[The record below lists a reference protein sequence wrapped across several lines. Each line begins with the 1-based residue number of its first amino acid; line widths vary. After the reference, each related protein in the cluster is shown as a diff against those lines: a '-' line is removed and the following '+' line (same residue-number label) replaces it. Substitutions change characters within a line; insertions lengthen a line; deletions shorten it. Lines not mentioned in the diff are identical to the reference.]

1 MDSAGVEVCGEAA
14 AEVGDQEGN
23 GISVNESETASDASK
38 VALPRSVKVVGLA
51 SLLNDTASEMIYPL
65 LPHFL
70 LNVLLGNRFYLGV
83 IEGIA
88 DSVASFVK
96 LWSGD
101 RSDQAGQRKGF
112 IVFGYCVPALVRP
125 LIGLTVA
132 PWQLFGIRVLDRIGK
147 GVRSS
152 PRDALIADSTDHSI
166 RGRAFGFHRA
176 MDNLG
181 AAIGPL
187 LAAGFLWLWPNEL
200 RTLFLIAFVPGLLVV
215 MLLVFGLREKTIPQ
229 PTHER
234 LRLTLKPFDRSF
246 RVYLLSLVVF
256 TLGNS
261 SDVFLLVRAGELG
274 VPTAMLP
281 LLWCACHIAKSASN
295 LLLGRTVDRIGSRPA
310 LFLGWLAF
318 AGVYLAFG
326 VATSV
331 WEVWTFFIVYGLA
344 CGLIEPAERALV
356 GHLVGVERKGLA
368 YGWYNF
374 AIGIATLPS
383 SLIFGGLYQYF
394 GPIVA
399 FVWGSGLALIAAII
413 LMGVAVKP
421 IAKSA

>member
-1 MDSAGVEVCGEAA
+1 MD
-14 AEVGDQEGN
+14 
-23 GISVNESETASDASK
+23 GISVNESTPTTDVSSNK
-38 VALPRSVKVVGLA
+38 ALPRSVKVVGAA

-70 LNVLLGNRFYLGV
+70 LRVLGGNSFYLGV

-101 RSDQAGQRKGF
+101 QSDQAGQRKGF

-125 LIGLTVA
+125 LIGLIVA
-132 PWQLFGIRVLDRIGK
+132 PWQLFSIRVLDRIGK

-152 PRDALIADSTDHSI
+152 PRDALIADSTDDSI

-187 LAAGFLWLWPNEL
+187 LAAGFLWLWPHEL
-200 RTLFLIAFVPGLLVV
+200 RILFLVAFVPGILVV
-215 MLLVFGLREKTIPQ
+215 ILLVFGLREKPVAHPPQ
-229 PTHER
+229 ER
-234 LRLTLKPFDRSF
+234 LRLTLKPFDRNF
-246 RVYLLSLVVF
+246 RVYLLALVVF

-261 SDVFLLVRAGELG
+261 SDAFLLVRAGELDIA
-274 VPTAMLP
+274 PAMLP
-281 LLWCACHIAKSASN
+281 LLWCVCHVAKSASN
-295 LLLGRTVDRIGSRPA
+295 LVLGRAVDRFGSRPA
-310 LFLGWLAF
+310 LFLGWLTF

-326 VATSV
+326 LATSAQDI
-331 WEVWTFFIVYGLA
+331 WIFFIAYGLV

-356 GHLVGVERKGLA
+356 ANLVGTERKGLA

-383 SLIFGGLYQYF
+383 SLIFGALYQF
-394 GPIVA
+394 CGPLVA
-399 FVWGSGLALIAAII
+399 FGWGAVLALIAAIL
-413 LMGVAVKP
+413 LMGVAAKP
-421 IAKSA
+421 IEKSA

>member
-1 MDSAGVEVCGEAA
+1 MD
-14 AEVGDQEGN
+14 D
-23 GISVNESETASDASK
+23 ISVTESTPTTDVSPNK
-38 VALPRSVKVVGLA
+38 GLPRSVKVVGVA
-51 SLLNDTASEMIYPL
+51 SLLNDTASEIIYPL

-70 LNVLLGNRFYLGV
+70 LRVLGGNVFYLGV

-96 LWSGD
+96 LWSGNQ
-101 RSDQAGQRKGF
+101 SDQAGRRKGF
-112 IVFGYCVPALVRP
+112 IVFGYSVPALVRP
-125 LIGLTVA
+125 LIGLIVA
-132 PWQLFGIRVLDRIGK
+132 PWQLFAIRVLDRIGK

-152 PRDALIADSTDHSI
+152 PRDALIADATDSSI
-166 RGRAFGFHRA
+166 RGRAFGFHRS

-187 LAAGFLWLWPNEL
+187 LAAGFLFLWPDDL
-200 RTLFLIAFVPGLLVV
+200 RTLFLLAFVPGLLVV
-215 MLLVFGLREKTIPQ
+215 ALLILGLREKPVAKAPQ
-229 PTHER
+229 ER
-234 LRLTLKPFDRSF
+234 LRLTLKPFDRNF
-246 RVYLLSLVVF
+246 KVYLLALVVF

-261 SDVFLLVRAGELG
+261 SDAFLLVRAGELG

-281 LLWCACHIAKSASN
+281 LLWCACHIAKSSSN
-295 LLLGRTVDRIGSRPA
+295 LFLGRAVDRFGSRPA

-326 VATSV
+326 LATST
-331 WEVWTFFIVYGLA
+331 WEIWAFFIAYGVT

-356 GHLVGVERKGLA
+356 ASLVGTTRKGLA

-383 SLIFGGLYQYF
+383 SLIFGVLYQYC
-394 GPIVA
+394 GPLVA
-399 FVWGSGLALIAAII
+399 FVWGAGLALIAAVLLI
-413 LMGVAVKP
+413 GVAVKP
-421 IAKSA
+421 IERMA

>member
-1 MDSAGVEVCGEAA
+1 MSQNNLTPTDSP
-14 AEVGDQEGN
+14 QP
-23 GISVNESETASDASK
+23 
-38 VALPRSVKVVGLA
+38 LPRSVKVVGLA

-70 LNVLLGNRFYLGV
+70 LTVLLGNRFYLGV

-101 RSDQAGQRKGF
+101 QSDQAGRRKGF

-125 LIGLTVA
+125 LVGLIVA
-132 PWQLFGIRVLDRIGK
+132 PWQLFAIRVLDRIGK

-187 LAAGFLWLWPNEL
+187 LAAAFLWFWPEEL
-200 RTLFLIAFVPGLLVV
+200 RTLFLIAFLPGLLVV
-215 MLLVFGLREKTIPQ
+215 VLLVFGLREKPVAQPPQ
-229 PTHER
+229 ER
-234 LRLTLKPFDRSF
+234 LRLTLKPFDRNF
-246 RVYLLSLVVF
+246 RVYLLALVVF
-256 TLGNS
+256 TFGNS
-261 SDVFLLVRAGELG
+261 SDAFLLVRAGEFG
-274 VPTAMLP
+274 IPTVMLP
-281 LLWCACHIAKSASN
+281 LLWCACHVAKSASN
-295 LLLGRTVDRIGSRPA
+295 LFLGRAVDRFGSRPA
-310 LFLGWLAF
+310 LFLGWLVF

-326 VATSV
+326 VATSA
-331 WEVWTFFIVYGLA
+331 WEIWTFFIGYGLV

-356 GHLVGVERKGLA
+356 AHLVGNQRKGLA

-383 SLIFGGLYQYF
+383 SLIFGAIYQYY
-394 GPIVA
+394 GALVA
-399 FVWGSGLALIAAII
+399 FVWGAVLALIAAV
-413 LMGVAVKP
+413 LLAGVAVKS
-421 IAKSA
+421 IDKSA

>member
-1 MDSAGVEVCGEAA
+1 V
-14 AEVGDQEGN
+14 
-23 GISVNESETASDASK
+23 
-38 VALPRSVKVVGLA
+38 LPRSVKVVGLA
-51 SLLNDTASEMIYPL
+51 SLLNDTASEMIFPL

-70 LNVLLGNRFYLGV
+70 LTVLLGNRFYLGV

-101 RSDQAGQRKGF
+101 QSDQAGKRKSF

-125 LIGLTVA
+125 LIGVVVA
-132 PWQLFGIRVLDRIGK
+132 PWQLFSIRVVDRIGK

-152 PRDALIADSTDHSI
+152 PRDALIADSTDPLI
-166 RGRAFGFHRA
+166 RGRAFGFQRA

-187 LAAGFLWLWPNEL
+187 LAAGFLWFWPGEL

-215 MLLVFGLREKTIPQ
+215 ALLVFGLREQ
-229 PTHER
+229 PVAQQSHER
-234 LRLTLKPFDRSF
+234 FRLTLKPFDRSF
-246 RVYLLSLVVF
+246 KVYLLALVVF

-261 SDVFLLVRAGELG
+261 SDAFLLVRAGELG
-274 VPTAMLP
+274 VPPMTLP
-281 LLWCACHIAKSASN
+281 LLWCVCHVAKSGSS
-295 LLLGRTVDRIGSRPA
+295 LLLGRALDQFGSRPA
-310 LFLGWLAF
+310 LFLGWLVF

-326 VATSV
+326 LATSI
-331 WEVWTFFIVYGLA
+331 WEVWTYFIGYGLV
-344 CGLIEPAERALV
+344 CGLIEPAERTLVAQLV
-356 GHLVGVERKGLA
+356 GTERKGLA

-383 SLIFGGLYQYF
+383 SLIFGLLYQYYGPLAAF
-394 GPIVA
+394 GFGA
-399 FVWGSGLALIAAII
+399 GLALIAAVV
-413 LMGVAVKP
+413 LMGVGVKP
-421 IAKSA
+421 IVPQK

>member
-1 MDSAGVEVCGEAA
+1 M
-14 AEVGDQEGN
+14 
-23 GISVNESETASDASK
+23 NESSAPDKSTS
-38 VALPRSVKVVGLA
+38 VPALPRSVKVVSVA

-65 LPHFL
+65 LPQFL
-70 LNVLLGNRFYLGV
+70 LTILLGNTFYLGV
-83 IEGIA
+83 IEGMA

-101 RSDQAGQRKGF
+101 QSDQAGRRKGF

-125 LIGLTVA
+125 LMSVIVA

-152 PRDALIADSTDHSI
+152 PRDALIADLTDHSN

-187 LAAGFLWLWPNEL
+187 LAAGFLWLWPEHL
-200 RTLFLIAFVPGLLVV
+200 RTLFLVTLVPGVFVV
-215 MLLVFGLREKTIPQ
+215 ILLVFGLREKPVAPSQ
-229 PTHER
+229 PHER
-234 LRLTLKPFDRSF
+234 FRLTLKPFDRNF
-246 RVYLLSLVVF
+246 RVYLLSLIAF

-261 SDVFLLVRAGELG
+261 SDAFLLVRASELG
-274 VPTAMLP
+274 VPTIMLP
-281 LLWCACHIAKSASN
+281 LVWSLCHVAKSSGN
-295 LLLGRTVDRIGSRPA
+295 FLLGRVIDRFGSRPT

-318 AGVYLAFG
+318 AGIYLAFG
-326 VATSV
+326 LATGA
-331 WEVWTFFIVYGLA
+331 WEAWFFFVGYGLA

-356 GHLVGVERKGLA
+356 AQLVGIERKGLA

-374 AIGIATLPS
+374 AIGIATLPAG
-383 SLIFGGLYQYF
+383 LIFGALYQFF
-394 GPIVA
+394 GPLAAFGFGAALAVA
-399 FVWGSGLALIAAII
+399 AAAL
-413 LMGVAVKP
+413 LVGVKVKP
-421 IAKSA
+421 ATSHQ

>member
-1 MDSAGVEVCGEAA
+1 MAGFEFPRGHLSVPDE
-14 AEVGDQEGN
+14 GDGF
-23 GISVNESETASDASK
+23 SVNEPETTSDAIPNK
-38 VALPRSVKVVGLA
+38 TLPRSVKVVGVA

-70 LNVLLGNRFYLGV
+70 LRILGGNSFYLGV

-101 RSDQAGQRKGF
+101 QSDQVGRRKGF

-125 LIGLTVA
+125 LIGLIVA
-132 PWQLFGIRVLDRIGK
+132 PWQLFSIRVLDRIGK

-152 PRDALIADSTDHSI
+152 PRDALIADSTDDSI

-187 LAAGFLWLWPNEL
+187 LAAGFLWFWPDEL

-215 MLLVFGLREKTIPQ
+215 VLLVFGLREKPVAQ
-229 PTHER
+229 PSQER
-234 LRLTLKPFDRSF
+234 LRLTLKPFDRNF
-246 RVYLLSLVVF
+246 RIYLLALVVF

-261 SDVFLLVRAGELG
+261 SDAFLLLRAGELG
-274 VPTAMLP
+274 IPTAMLP
-281 LLWCACHIAKSASN
+281 LLWCGCHVAKSASN
-295 LLLGRTVDRIGSRPA
+295 LILGRAVDRFGSRPV
-310 LFLGWLAF
+310 LFVGWLTF
-318 AGVYLAFG
+318 AGVYLGFG
-326 VATSV
+326 LATNT
-331 WEVWTFFIVYGLA
+331 WDIWIFFIGYGLV

-356 GHLVGVERKGLA
+356 ANLVGTERKGLA

-383 SLIFGGLYQYF
+383 SLIFGALYQYF
-394 GPIVA
+394 GPVVA
-399 FVWGSGLALIAAII
+399 FVWGAVLALFAAIL
-413 LMGVAVKP
+413 LMGVAAKP
-421 IAKSA
+421 IEKPA

>member
-1 MDSAGVEVCGEAA
+1 MVNFGEQI
-14 AEVGDQEGN
+14 GDHERN
-23 GISVNESETASDASK
+23 GISVNESDTARDASK
-38 VALPRSVKVVGLA
+38 AALPRSVKIVGLA

-70 LNVLLGNRFYLGV
+70 LDVLLGNRFYLGV

-101 RSDQAGQRKGF
+101 QSDQAGRRKGF
-112 IVFGYCVPALVRP
+112 IVFGYCVPSLVRP
-125 LIGLTVA
+125 VIGLTTA
-132 PWQLFGIRVLDRIGK
+132 PWQLFAIRVLDRIGK
-147 GVRSS
+147 GIRSS

-187 LAAGFLWLWPNEL
+187 LAAGFLWFWPNEL
-200 RTLFLIAFVPGLLVV
+200 RTLFLIAIVPGLLVV
-215 MLLVFGLREKTIPQ
+215 LLLVFGLREKPIPQ
-229 PTHER
+229 PPHER
-234 LRLTLKPFDRSF
+234 LHLTLKPFDRNF

-274 VPTAMLP
+274 IPTAMLP
-281 LLWCACHIAKSASN
+281 LLWCACHVAKSAGN
-295 LLLGRTVDRIGSRPA
+295 LLLGRAVDHFGSRPT
-310 LFLGWLAF
+310 LLLGWLAF
-318 AGVYLAFG
+318 AGVYSAFG
-326 VATSV
+326 LASSV
-331 WEVWTFFIVYGLA
+331 WEVWAFFVFYGLA

-356 GHLVGVERKGLA
+356 AHLVGVERKGLA

-394 GPIVA
+394 GPLVA
-399 FVWGSGLALIAAII
+399 FVWGAGLALIAALI
-413 LMGVAVKP
+413 LLGVAVKP
-421 IAKSA
+421 ITKSA

>member
-1 MDSAGVEVCGEAA
+1 MSDE
-14 AEVGDQEGN
+14 GDGF
-23 GISVNESETASDASK
+23 SVNEPETTSDAIPSK
-38 VALPRSVKVVGLA
+38 TLPRSVKVVGIA

-70 LNVLLGNRFYLGV
+70 LRVLGGSSFYLGV

-101 RSDQAGQRKGF
+101 QSDQAGRRKGF

-125 LIGLTVA
+125 LIGLIVA
-132 PWQLFGIRVLDRIGK
+132 PWQLFSIRVLDRIGK

-152 PRDALIADSTDHSI
+152 PRDALIADSTDESI
-166 RGRAFGFHRA
+166 QGRAFGFHRA

-187 LAAGFLWLWPNEL
+187 LAAGFLWFWPDEL
-200 RTLFLIAFVPGLLVV
+200 RTLFLVAFVPGLLVV
-215 MLLVFGLREKTIPQ
+215 VLLVFGLREKPVAQPPQ
-229 PTHER
+229 ER
-234 LRLTLKPFDRSF
+234 LRLTLKPFDRNF
-246 RVYLLSLVVF
+246 RIYLFALVVF

-261 SDVFLLVRAGELG
+261 SDAFLLLRAGELG
-274 VPTAMLP
+274 IPTAMLP
-281 LLWCACHIAKSASN
+281 LLWCACHVAKSASN
-295 LLLGRTVDRIGSRPA
+295 LVLGRAVDHFGSRPA
-310 LFLGWLAF
+310 LFVGWLTF
-318 AGVYLAFG
+318 AGVYLGFG
-326 VATSV
+326 LATNT
-331 WEVWTFFIVYGLA
+331 WDIWIFFIGYGLV

-356 GHLVGVERKGLA
+356 ANLVGVERKGLA

-383 SLIFGGLYQYF
+383 SLIFGALYQYF
-394 GPIVA
+394 GPVVA
-399 FVWGSGLALIAAII
+399 FVWGAVLALIAAIL
-413 LMGVAVKP
+413 LMGVVAKP
-421 IAKSA
+421 IDKPA

>member
-1 MDSAGVEVCGEAA
+1 MN
-14 AEVGDQEGN
+14 Q
-23 GISVNESETASDASK
+23 SETSSDAK
-38 VALPRSVKVVGLA
+38 AKLPRSVKVVGLA

-70 LNVLLGNRFYLGV
+70 LTVLLGNRFYLGV

-96 LWSGD
+96 LWSGGQ
-101 RSDQAGQRKGF
+101 SDQAGRRKGF

-125 LIGLTVA
+125 VIGLTVA
-132 PWQLFGIRVLDRIGK
+132 PWQLFAIRVLDRIGK

-187 LAAGFLWLWPNEL
+187 LAAGFLWFWPDEL
-200 RTLFLIAFVPGLLVV
+200 RTLFLIAFIPGLLVV
-215 MLLVFGLREKTIPQ
+215 ILLVFGLSEKPIPQ
-229 PTHER
+229 QPHER
-234 LRLTLKPFDRSF
+234 MRLTLKPFDRNF

-274 VPTAMLP
+274 IPTAMLP

-295 LLLGRTVDRIGSRPA
+295 LLLGRAVDRFGARPA
-310 LFLGWLAF
+310 LFLGWAAF

-326 VATSV
+326 LATTT
-331 WEVWTFFIVYGLA
+331 WEVWVFFVAYGLA

-356 GHLVGVERKGLA
+356 AHLVGIERKGLS

-394 GPIVA
+394 GPLVA
-399 FVWGSGLALIAAII
+399 FAWGAGLALVAAI
-413 LMGVAVKP
+413 LLTGVAAKP
-421 IAKSA
+421 IAGNLKEE